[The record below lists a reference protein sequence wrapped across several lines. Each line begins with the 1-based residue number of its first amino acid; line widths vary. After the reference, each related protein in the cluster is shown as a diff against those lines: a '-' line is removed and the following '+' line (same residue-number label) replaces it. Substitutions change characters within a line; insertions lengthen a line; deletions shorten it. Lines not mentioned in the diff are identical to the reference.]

1 MVDDVINFRI
11 YLGSTSKAMAGRE
24 KNLFLK
30 ILQKSQKTPVPES
43 VLIKLQA
50 STLELYRERN
60 SGADDFCEFC

>member
-50 STLELYRERN
+50 STLELY
-60 SGADDFCEFC
+60 